1 MDNPVKIKADTN
13 GLIVQLPEEMDFLRI
28 YRLTVKRF
36 TMSAELFSK
45 CGNISIRFVGADLNE
60 LQKTWLIDSINSL
73 DCINTH
79 FIQYKLKTEPEP
91 EVKQLPQIKKDV
103 PPEPSL
109 PYVTER
115 KDVLYFHGNMS
126 DGDILETH
134 KSVVLIGNVEPGA
147 RVTTLK
153 NIIIV
158 GELKGL
164 AIAGLDRKRDRYV
177 AALSMKPEIVQIGRY
192 RRYGDGRYDPWDRAA
207 VAVLKDDKILFRA
220 LYT

>member
-1 MDNPVKIKADTN
+1 MDNPVKIKADAN
-13 GLIVQLPEEMDFLRI
+13 GLIVQLPGEMDFLRI
-28 YRLTVKRF
+28 YRLTVRRF

-45 CGNISIRFVGADLNE
+45 CGNISIRFIGADLNE
-60 LQKTWLIDSINSL
+60 LQKTWLIDSLNSL

-79 FIQYKLKTEPEP
+79 FIQYKLKKEPVPVESKLP
-91 EVKQLPQIKKDV
+91 EIRKDTA
-103 PPEPSL
+103 PSAL
-109 PYVTER
+109 FVTER

-126 DGDILETH
+126 EGDVLETH
-134 KSVVLIGNVEPGA
+134 KSVVLIGNVEAGA

-164 AIAGLDRKRDRYV
+164 AIAGLDRKRDRYI
-177 AALSMKPEIVQIGRY
+177 AALSMRPEIVQIGRY
-192 RRYGDGRYDPWDRAA
+192 RRYGDGCYDPWDRAA
-207 VAVLKDDKILFRA
+207 VAVLKNDKIFFRA

>member
-1 MDNPVKIKADTN
+1 MDNPVKIKADAN
-13 GLIVQLPEEMDFLRI
+13 GLIVQLPEELDFLRI
-28 YRLTVKRF
+28 YRLTIKRF

-73 DCINTH
+73 DCISTH
-79 FIQYKLKTEPEP
+79 FIPSRIKKEPVQ
-91 EVKQLPQIKKDV
+91 EVKQLPQVKKDI
-103 PPEPSL
+103 PHEHRM
-109 PYVTER
+109 PYITER

-126 DGDILETH
+126 AGDILETH
-134 KSVVLIGNVEPGA
+134 KSIVLIGNVEHGA

-164 AIAGLDRKRDRYV
+164 AIAGLDRKTDRYV
-177 AALSMKPEIVQIGRY
+177 AALSMQPEIVQIGRY
-192 RRYGDGRYDPWDRAA
+192 RRYGDGHYDPWDRAA
-207 VAVLKDDKILFRA
+207 IALLKNDKILFKA